1 MKLKIRDLFIGL
13 EFKIERE
20 VEIPEEILIKR
31 IIQELR
37 KLDYEVVDRTEKK
50 ILFGERWHGGP
61 YITKQSDWDRVNN
74 GSFEIIGASEKQSLK
89 FQFSV
94 SIFGIMLGILMLVGL
109 SFVAHYFIL
118 PFVLCFVVLN
128 IQRAIDLKNKIHQ
141 IFNAVT
147 RPEVN

>member
-50 ILFGERWHGGP
+50 
-61 YITKQSDWDRVNN
+61 SC
-74 GSFEIIGASEKQSLK
+74 SEKDGMA
-89 FQFSV
+89 V
-94 SIFGIMLGILMLVGL
+94 
-109 SFVAHYFIL
+109 HIL
-118 PFVLCFVVLN
+118 PN
-128 IQRAIDLKNKIHQ
+128 NPIGIG
-141 IFNAVT
+141 
-147 RPEVN
+147 